1 MNVTRL
7 LTADS
12 TLIGVPLGFGIL
24 VPGIRHRIFVNWNEN
39 SAEHWLLHLEVK
51 FILLKHIHAQ
61 QVWSA

>member
-12 TLIGVPLGFGIL
+12 MLIGVLIGFWDL
-24 VPGIRHRIFVNWNEN
+24 VPGIRHRIFVNWNAN

-51 FILLKHIHAQ
+51 FILLKHLHAQ

>member
-1 MNVTRL
+1 M
-7 LTADS
+7 
-12 TLIGVPLGFGIL
+12 LIGVPFHFGIL